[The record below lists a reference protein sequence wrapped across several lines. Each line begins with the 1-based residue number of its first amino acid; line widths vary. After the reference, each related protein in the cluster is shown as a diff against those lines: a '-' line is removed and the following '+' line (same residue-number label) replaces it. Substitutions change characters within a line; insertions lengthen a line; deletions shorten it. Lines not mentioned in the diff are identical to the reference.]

1 MRWFALHDSCR
12 LDAHA
17 DPRPREGSAK
27 GRVGRPLSASVGKGR
42 LVRGS
47 DFGEVVGRIC
57 GDDPCEHDILQPS
70 PTGAANGVSDD
81 REATANLGA
90 SRGALGHSAAD
101 VYGVADTHR
110 SRHAGAVTP
119 VRRWAH
125 RHTCSE
131 HFGRAGAGGTG
142 DTHSRRRRSSA
153 RAPSRALLAVMG
165 RQLRNLR
172 PQN

>member
-81 REATANLGA
+81 REATANLSA
-90 SRGALGHSAAD
+90 SGFALGHSAAD
-101 VYGVADTHR
+101 MYGVADTHR

-142 DTHSRRRRSSA
+142 DMHRAVVGAARSLGCDGEAAQGTFAQS
-153 RAPSRALLAVMG
+153 LAI
-165 RQLRNLR
+165 
-172 PQN
+172 